1 MGIAFKHCV
10 SNVYVKVGDFI
21 LTQNSDASDK
31 KASCDGRLSA
41 LLVTMI
47 SILVNQHGGTK
58 LAFHLL
64 SICQTPQLGKMSS

>member
-31 KASCDGRLSA
+31 KAVMVD
-41 LLVTMI
+41 
-47 SILVNQHGGTK
+47 
-58 LAFHLL
+58 
-64 SICQTPQLGKMSS
+64 